1 MNRPGRSNAPGRFFL
16 TAPRGSV
23 VRMANK
29 KRPDK
34 KKKTL
39 FDTSFNFGA
48 SSGKKGKKPRKAQ
61 AFRSNAYTQA
71 KYGY

>member
-1 MNRPGRSNAPGRFFL
+1 
-16 TAPRGSV
+16 
-23 VRMANK
+23 MANK